1 MAEFGCIFNST
12 WCFLVGYVEAMK
24 RGKRGSAPGRMAVP
38 LTEDG
43 CMCEE
48 VRVAS
53 RSTRCEES
61 VRHPIEC

>member
-1 MAEFGCIFNST
+1 
-12 WCFLVGYVEAMK
+12 
-24 RGKRGSAPGRMAVP
+24 MAVP

-61 VRHPIEC
+61 VRHPIECRLIINNKVSYRRLVKAGKPTFY